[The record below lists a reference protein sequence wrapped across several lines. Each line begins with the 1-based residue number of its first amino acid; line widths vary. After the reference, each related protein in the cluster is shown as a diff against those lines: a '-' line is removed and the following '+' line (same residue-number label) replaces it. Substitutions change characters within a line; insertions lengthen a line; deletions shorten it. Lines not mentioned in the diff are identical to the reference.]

1 MAETLT
7 TDQVLEAVEQWSLLQ
22 VNEFVKKFEEKFDVS
37 AAAPAAMVAAGP
49 AAGDSGAAQAE
60 EQTEFTVVLKAIDT
74 AKKIKVIKEVR
85 VIKPD
90 LGLKEAK
97 DLVDGVP
104 QKLIEGVT
112 KDEAEK
118 YKKQL
123 EEVGGE
129 VELT

>member
-1 MAETLT
+1 MAEVLT
-7 TDQVLEAVEQWSLLQ
+7 PDQVLEAVAQWSLLQ

-37 AAAPAAMVAAGP
+37 AAAPVAVAAGP
-49 AAGDSGAAQAE
+49 AAAAAAAAPVE
-60 EQTEFTVVLKAIDT
+60 EKTEFTVLLKEVDP

-85 VIKPD
+85 AIKPD

-104 QKLIEGVT
+104 KELLVDVP
-112 KDEAEK
+112 KDDAQK

-123 EEVGGE
+123 EEAGAV
-129 VELT
+129 VELK